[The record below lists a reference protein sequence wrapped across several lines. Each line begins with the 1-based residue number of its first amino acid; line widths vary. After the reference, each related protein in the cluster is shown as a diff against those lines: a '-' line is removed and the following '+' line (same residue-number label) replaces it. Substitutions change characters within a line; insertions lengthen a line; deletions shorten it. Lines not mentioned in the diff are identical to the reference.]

1 MWGHCRLLHNSR
13 IERRGNPPGT
23 PVQLNLKHVQG
34 GRDNILTVSI
44 GKKSKNPNGT
54 NMIELLQRHQESI
67 VKEAFDEITSKIPE
81 YQCFS
86 SERLIKNIHIVID
99 SIQQGLKEENDH
111 SVISLHNKLFLAYE
125 QTKFNLSL
133 VLRGLNILKNIILKR
148 LVLENHNNPEQL
160 IHKMEAINGI
170 YDQRMQFLINHHQGY
185 VKKTLKT
192 HSKELPVHIKKT
204 VSDVDRIKQFNENIL
219 QSMTSG
225 LIVVEN
231 QNYTIVKFNKA
242 MEAVSGIPASQAVG
256 KNLEEAF
263 HYIDGIPFEHF
274 YNEIKS
280 KGKVERLK
288 LKLKRDSGE
297 EIYRYIK
304 ADVLYDNE
312 GNSTGIMII
321 IDDVTES
328 EVIKESFSRY
338 VAHQVVERILNGTE
352 KVCLSGIRKEVT
364 VLFADLRD
372 FTALSENSEPELVVA
387 ILNDFFSLMVDV
399 IFKYEGTLDKFIGDN
414 IMAVFGAPVNYHND
428 PEKAVMAAVEMQ
440 NKTKNLNEKMI
451 SHNIKPLEIG
461 IGINTGEAIA
471 GNIGSEK
478 RMDYTVIGDTVNF
491 ADRIQSV
498 SAGGEILI
506 SEITYRKVKE
516 KIAAE
521 KLPPRFVKGKKKSVV
536 LYKVLG
542 LL

>member
-1 MWGHCRLLHNSR
+1 
-13 IERRGNPPGT
+13 
-23 PVQLNLKHVQG
+23 
-34 GRDNILTVSI
+34 
-44 GKKSKNPNGT
+44 
-54 NMIELLQRHQESI
+54 MIELLQRHQESI
-67 VKEAFDEITSKIPE
+67 VKEAFDELTCKIPE

-86 SERLIKNIHIVID
+86 SERLIKNINIAID
-99 SIQQGLKEENDH
+99 SLQQGLKEEKDH
-111 SVISLHNKLFLAYE
+111 SLISLNNKLSLAYE
-125 QTKFNLSL
+125 ETKFNLSL
-133 VLRGLNILKNIILKR
+133 VLRGINILKNIIIKR

-160 IHKMEAINGI
+160 IHKIEAINEI
-170 YDQRMQFLINHHQGY
+170 YDQRMQFLINHHQSY
-185 VKKTLKT
+185 VNKISKA
-192 HSKELPVHIKKT
+192 HSKELPVEIKKT
-204 VSDVDRIKQFNENIL
+204 VSDLERIKEFNENIL

-231 QNYTIVKFNKA
+231 QNYTIIKFNKA

-256 KNLEEAF
+256 KSLEEAF
-263 HYIDGIPFEHF
+263 NYIDGIPFEHF

-280 KGKVERLK
+280 KGKVERSK

-297 EIYRYIK
+297 EVYRYIK
-304 ADVLYDNE
+304 ADALNDNE

-352 KVCLSGIRKEVT
+352 KVCLSGLRKEVT

-372 FTALSENSEPELVVA
+372 FTSLSENSEPELVVA

-399 IFKYEGTLDKFIGDN
+399 IFKYEGMLDKFIGDN

-428 PEKAVMAAVEMQ
+428 AEKAVMAAVEMQ
-440 NKTKNLNEKMI
+440 NKTKILNEKMI
-451 SHNIKPLEIG
+451 SHNINPLKIG
-461 IGINTGEAIA
+461 IGINTGEAVA
-471 GNIGSEK
+471 GNIGTEK

-491 ADRIQSV
+491 ADRIQSL

-506 SEITYRKVKE
+506 SEVTYRKVKE

-521 KLPPRFVKGKKKSVV
+521 KLLPCFVKGKKKSVI